1 MSKEFY
7 QKIAAIQQNL
17 KAPKNLNNSFGNYAY
32 RSCEGILE
40 SVKPLLDG
48 LVLSITDDVIAV
60 GDRIYVKSTAT
71 LTDGENSHSVSALA
85 REPMSKK
92 GMDDAQVTG
101 ATSSYA
107 RKYCLNGLFAI
118 DDSKDADSNE
128 HKQQEKNFKPDVVLS
143 EFTGNAMNISN
154 IKTLKAEFGKAWKLL
169 DNTPEQAKAKEV
181 YDIRKSE
188 LEAA

>member
-1 MSKEFY
+1 MKKEFF
-7 QKIAAIQQNL
+7 QKIADIQQKL
-17 KAPKNLNNSFGNYAY
+17 KAPKNLNNSFGNYSY

-40 SVKPLLDG
+40 AVKPLLDG
-48 LVLSITDDVIAV
+48 LVLSITDDVVAV
-60 GDRIYVKSTAT
+60 GDRIYIKSTAT
-71 LTDGENSHSVSALA
+71 LSDGENTHSVSAMA
-85 REPMSKK
+85 REPASKK

-118 DDSKDADSNE
+118 DDSKDADTNE
-128 HKQQEKNFKPDVVLS
+128 HRQQESNFNPETILH
-143 EFTGNAMNISN
+143 EFTENAGNAKSV
-154 IKTLKAEFGKAWKLL
+154 KSLQGEFKKAWGLL
-169 DNTPEQAKAKEV
+169 SGTQQQAKAKEV

>member
-1 MSKEFY
+1 MSKEFF
-7 QKIAAIQQNL
+7 QKIAGIQQKL
-17 KAPKNLNNSFGNYAY
+17 KAPKNLNNSFGNYSY

-40 SVKPLLDG
+40 AVKPLLDG
-48 LVLSITDDVIAV
+48 LVLSITDDVVAV
-60 GDRIYVKSTAT
+60 GDRVYIKSTAT
-71 LTDGENSHSVSALA
+71 LSDGENIHSVSAMA
-85 REPMSKK
+85 REPASKK

-118 DDSKDADSNE
+118 DDSKDADTNE
-128 HKQQEKNFKPDVVLS
+128 HRQQESNFNPETVLH
-143 EFTGNAMNISN
+143 EFTESAGNAKSV
-154 IKTLKAEFGKAWKLL
+154 KSLQGEFKKAWGLL
-169 DNTPEQAKAKEV
+169 SGTQQQAKAKEV

>member
-1 MSKEFY
+1 MSKEFF
-7 QKIAAIQQNL
+7 QKIADIQQNL
-17 KAPKNLNNSFGNYAY
+17 KAPKNLKNTFGNYAY

-40 SVKPLLDG
+40 AVKPLLNG

-118 DDSKDADSNE
+118 DDAKDA
-128 HKQQEKNFKPDVVLS
+128 VLR
-143 EFTGNAMNISN
+143 N
-154 IKTLKAEFGKAWKLL
+154 
-169 DNTPEQAKAKEV
+169 
-181 YDIRKSE
+181 
-188 LEAA
+188 

>member
-1 MSKEFY
+1 MSKEFF
-7 QKIAAIQQNL
+7 QKIANIQKNL
-17 KAPKNLNNSFGNYAY
+17 KSPKNLNNSFGNYAY

-60 GDRIYVKSTAT
+60 GDRIYVKATAT
-71 LTDGENSHSVSALA
+71 LTDGEHSHSVSALA

-107 RKYCLNGLFAI
+107 RKYCLNGMFAI

-128 HKQQEKNFKPDVVLS
+128 HKQQENNFNPDLVLG
-143 EFTGNAMNISN
+143 EFTDSAMNTKNLGSLQ
-154 IKTLKAEFGKAWKLL
+154 TEFRKAWKLL
-169 DNTPEQAKAKEV
+169 EKTPEQAKAKEV